1 MRSRRKQG
9 FTLVEMMVVV
19 VIIGILGAIV
29 VTTSVH
35 YATKARIKATEAQIK
50 EIETALAGFNLET
63 GRYPTTDE
71 GIRAL
76 VEQPGGFKGDW
87 PKDGFLVDI
96 PADGWEN
103 ELVYICPGVQ
113 NERFD
118 IISYGADGQEGG
130 EDENAD
136 ITN

>member
-29 VTTSVH
+29 VTTSVY
-35 YATKARIKATEAQIK
+35 YATKARISATKVQIDQIK
-50 EIETALAGFNLET
+50 TALAGFNLET
-63 GRYPTTDE
+63 GRYPSTDE
-71 GIRAL
+71 GIKAL

-87 PKDGFLVDI
+87 PKNGFLEDI
-96 PADGWEN
+96 PNDGWRNEFVYIYPGVKN
-103 ELVYICPGVQ
+103 EL
-113 NERFD
+113 FD

-130 EDENAD
+130 DDENAD